1 MKVLLVIDHFGPGGA
16 QRQIV
21 ELACGLKQHGHEVEM
36 FIYFPQ
42 HDFFRPRIEE
52 QQIVVHEYSKVGR
65 FGLGIVSRLASLM
78 RKGGFDV
85 IVSFLK
91 SANAYTEL
99 AKLISGGATI
109 VVSERTSHHDDQSRI
124 AAFARRILHVL
135 SDHVVSN
142 SMTHCAWLQRKRWL
156 RKKVTCIYNGLDL
169 EAFYP
174 ARSVPQAPPELKLAG
189 IGRIGPEKNILNLII
204 ALDLFHDEFGYIP
217 QISWAGRRDES
228 PAGRVYGQRI
238 DELLESL
245 PGIRSRWHWLG
256 VQSDIPEL
264 LQQHDALI
272 HPSSYEGLPNVVCEA
287 LAAGLP
293 VLVSDVCDHPL
304 LVADGERGFLFDAD
318 GPASI
323 AGAISKLHE
332 LNLHDR
338 RRLSRN
344 ARDYARA
351 NLGSER
357 MVTAYEAL
365 FMRLLST
372 AADTSAVNQPDS

>member
-1 MKVLLVIDHFGPGGA
+1 LKILLVIDHFGPGGA

-21 ELACGLKQHGHEVEM
+21 ELACGLKQHGHELEM
-36 FIYFPQ
+36 FVYFPQ

-65 FGLGIVSRLASLM
+65 FSFGVVSSLASLF
-78 RKGGFDV
+78 RKGSFDV

-91 SANAYTEL
+91 SANVYTEL
-99 AKLISGGATI
+99 AGLISGGATI
-109 VVSERTSHHDDQSRI
+109 VVSERTSHHDDKSRI
-124 AAFARRILHVL
+124 AAFATRMLHVF
-135 SDHVVSN
+135 SDHIVSN
-142 SMTHCAWLQRKRWL
+142 SMTHCAWLQGKWWL

-169 EAFYP
+169 DAFYP
-174 ARSVPQAPPELKLAG
+174 ARSVPQALQELQLLG
-189 IGRIGPEKNILNLII
+189 IGRIGPEKNILNLIK
-204 ALDLFHDEFGYIP
+204 ALELFHDEFGYVP
-217 QISWAGRRDES
+217 QVRWAGRRDDS
-228 PAGRVYGQRI
+228 LAGRAYCRQV

-245 PGIRSRWHWLG
+245 PGIRSHWHWLG
-256 VQSDIPEL
+256 VQTEILEL
-264 LQQHDALI
+264 LQQHDGLI

-304 LVADGERGFLFDAD
+304 LVADEERGFLFDAD
-318 GPASI
+318 EPASI
-323 AGAISKLHE
+323 AGAIGKLHE
-332 LNLHDR
+332 LNLHGR

-344 ARDYARA
+344 ARDYAKA

-372 AADTSAVNQPDS
+372 AADTRRGRAL

>member
-1 MKVLLVIDHFGPGGA
+1 
-16 QRQIV
+16 
-21 ELACGLKQHGHEVEM
+21 M

-42 HDFFRPRIEE
+42 HDFFRPRVEE

-65 FGLGIVSRLASLM
+65 FSLGIVSRLASLM

-91 SANAYTEL
+91 SANVYAEL

-174 ARSVPQAPPELKLAG
+174 ARSVPHAPQELKLAG
-189 IGRIGPEKNILNLII
+189 IGRIGPEKNILNLIK
-204 ALDLFHDEFGYIP
+204 ALDLFHDKFGYIP

-318 GPASI
+318 DPASI

>member
-1 MKVLLVIDHFGPGGA
+1 MKILLVIDHFGPGGA

-21 ELACGLKQHGHEVEM
+21 ELACGLKQQGHEVEM

-42 HDFFRPRIEE
+42 HDFFRPRVDE
-52 QQIVVHEYSKVGR
+52 QEIIVHEYSKVRR
-65 FGLGIVSRLASLM
+65 FGFGVVISLASLIC
-78 RKGGFDV
+78 KGGFDV

-91 SANAYTEL
+91 SANVYTEL

-124 AAFARRILHVL
+124 AAFARRMLHVF
-135 SDHVVSN
+135 SDQVVSN
-142 SMTHCAWLQRKRWL
+142 SMTHCAWLQRKWWL
-156 RKKVTCIYNGLDL
+156 RNKVTCIYNGLVL

-174 ARSVPQAPPELKLAG
+174 ARSVPKASQELRLLG
-189 IGRIGPEKNILNLII
+189 IGRIGPEKNIVSLIV

-217 QISWAGRRDES
+217 QISWAGRRDER

-238 DELLESL
+238 DELLERL

-264 LQQHDALI
+264 LQHHDALI

-304 LVADGERGFLFDAD
+304 LVADQERGFLFDAD
-318 GPASI
+318 EPASI
-323 AGAISKLHE
+323 AGAIGKLHE
-332 LNLHDR
+332 LNLHGR

-344 ARDYARA
+344 ARDYAKA

-372 AADTSAVNQPDS
+372 AGDTRRGRAL